1 MLPLM
6 KKIEKK
12 TNPGKMTV
20 VYGFTVSRSICL
32 IDMQAFWSR

>member
-1 MLPLM
+1 MLPLW
-6 KKIEKK
+6 KKIEK

-32 IDMQAFWSR
+32 IDMQAFWST